1 MEASSLFGLR
11 LLTIGSH
18 SFGSFCGRSHSLW
31 HWDGAR
37 GSCMK
42 VFGSEQTFAQ
52 SSIPSK
58 VPQTDF
64 QIVSTQDELEGRVK
78 VSGTRGSSLIKKKGD
93 LEFCVHDSGVVI
105 RQYGFRRDIIFDQS
119 FSFVRTVT

>member
-18 SFGSFCGRSHSLW
+18 SFGSFCGRSHRLW
-31 HWDGAR
+31 HLGGVR
-37 GSCMK
+37 RSRLNLP
-42 VFGSEQTFAQ
+42 GSEQAFAQ
-52 SSIPSK
+52 ARISSK

-78 VSGTRGSSLIKKKGD
+78 VSGTRGSSLIEKKGD
-93 LEFCVHDSGVVI
+93 LEFCVHDSGVV
-105 RQYGFRRDIIFDQS
+105 
-119 FSFVRTVT
+119 